1 MLENRTQPDSCWTDN
16 VKASLRQ
23 KRKHAVLDDKIM
35 MRMLDLRPLWWASAK
50 ALGSVRL
57 SSLMTTTPFILVG

>member
-23 KRKHAVLDDKIM
+23 KRKHAALDDKIM
-35 MRMLDLRPLWWASAK
+35 MRMLDLRPL
-50 ALGSVRL
+50 
-57 SSLMTTTPFILVG
+57 